1 MGKEIYNLAK
11 AIKNGGGGRSSS
23 GRPVELAQVVAV
35 DPLAI
40 QMGTAVYKSTDWRMY
55 EQIQLFSDVKTKNG
69 QLSGTSVS
77 CSVGSAS
84 SVSYIEGTAEELSA
98 STKYNVG
105 DLLAVQQMAGD
116 REFII
121 LCKLRE
127 VTNNA

>member
-1 MGKEIYNLAK
+1 MGKEIYSLAK

-23 GRPVELAQVVAV
+23 VRPVELAQVVAV

-40 QMGTAVYKSTDWRMY
+40 QMGTAVYKSTEWTMY
-55 EQIQLFSDVKTKNG
+55 EQVQLFRDVKTKTGN
-69 QLSGTSVS
+69 LSGTSVT

-84 SVSYIEGTAEELSA
+84 SISYSEGTAEELSA
-98 STKYNVG
+98 AMKYNVG

>member
-11 AIKNGGGGRSSS
+11 AIKNGGGGRSPS

-40 QMGTAVYKSTDWRMY
+40 QMGSAVYKSTEWTIY
-55 EQIQLFSDVKTKNG
+55 EQVQLFRDVKTKTGN
-69 QLSGTSVS
+69 LSGTSVT

-84 SVSYIEGTAEELSA
+84 AISYNEGTAEELSA
-98 STKYNVG
+98 ATKYNVG

-116 REFII
+116 RQFII

-127 VTNNA
+127 VVNNA

>member
-1 MGKEIYNLAK
+1 MSKDIYDLAS
-11 AIKNGGGGRSSS
+11 AIRGGGNARSSA
-23 GRPVELAQVVAV
+23 RPVELATVAAV
-35 DPLAI
+35 EPLAI
-40 QMGTAVYKSTDWRMY
+40 QIGNAIYKSTEWRMY
-55 EQIQLFSDVKTKNG
+55 EQIQLFADVKTKNG

-84 SVSYIEGTAEELSA
+84 AISYSEGTAEELSA
-98 STKYNVG
+98 AMKYNVG